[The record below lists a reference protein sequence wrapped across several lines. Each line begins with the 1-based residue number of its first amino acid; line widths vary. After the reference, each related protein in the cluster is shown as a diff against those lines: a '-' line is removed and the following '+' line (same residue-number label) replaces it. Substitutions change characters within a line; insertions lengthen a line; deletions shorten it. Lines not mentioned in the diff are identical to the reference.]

1 MTNKII
7 KGEVIIIKN
16 FNVLSLFD
24 GISCGRVALD
34 KAGIEPTN
42 YFASEINEESIQVA
56 LHNYPDIQQLGDIT
70 KLIELDDNGKV
81 ARVSD
86 TLKNLPKINIF
97 IGGSPCQGLSRSKT
111 DRENLKDI
119 RSKLFYHYV
128 AIKEWLQVHNNPDLV
143 FLLENVKPNKETQDI
158 MSEKMKVEPLEINSD
173 LFSAQDRLRLYW
185 TNINVDIH
193 NIKNKNLIIKDI
205 LDENHNEKIYDLK
218 DNEEYMKTVRFGKN
232 VMSWD
237 TSGKG
242 SYSQQNRARFI
253 DGKMNTLSKSNGG
266 DKTRIYLGDFKYR
279 NASVLELERLQT
291 LPEGYTSC
299 LKSKG
304 ARRGIIGDGWT
315 VDVVAYIFSF
325 IEF

>member
-1 MTNKII
+1 M
-7 KGEVIIIKN
+7 IIIKE

-24 GISCGRVALD
+24 GISCGRIALE
-34 KAGIEPTN
+34 KSGVKPTN
-42 YFASEINEESIQVA
+42 YFASEINEESIQVS

-70 KLIELDDNGKV
+70 KLIELDDDGNVIK
-81 ARVSD
+81 ASD
-86 TLKNLPKINIF
+86 ALKNLPTIHLL

-128 AIKEWLQVHNNPDLV
+128 AIKEWLQIHNNPNLI
-143 FLLENVKPNKETQDI
+143 FLLENVKPGKETQDI
-158 MSEKMKVEPLEINSD
+158 MSEKMKIEPLEINSD

-185 TNINVDIH
+185 TNISVDIH
-193 NIKNKNLIIKDI
+193 NIKDKNLIIKDI

-218 DNEEYMKTVRFGKN
+218 DNEIYLKTVRFGKN
-232 VMSWD
+232 AMSWD

-242 SYSQQNRARFI
+242 SYSQQNRARYI
-253 DGKMNTLSKSNGG
+253 DCKMNTLSKSNGG
-266 DKTRIYLGDFKYR
+266 DKTRVYLGDYKYR

-299 LKSKG
+299 IKSKG
-304 ARRGIIGDGWT
+304 ARRGLIGDGWT
-315 VDVVAYIFSF
+315 VDVIVHILSYM
-325 IEF
+325 